1 MAFKEHKTKK
11 QPEPQADKVLQLKV
25 GRKGKVKTFSAVGG
39 KPLSASK
46 WNAHIKEDGGKDM
59 FCVDCGAL
67 CEIEGDTYFICTRN
81 PSHPRYFVS
90 LIEEKGITNP
100 KMVRVE

>member
-11 QPEPQADKVLQLKV
+11 KPAPQADKVLQLKV
-25 GRKGKVKTFSAVGG
+25 GRKGKEKTFSAVGG
-39 KPLSASK
+39 KPLSAGE
-46 WNAHIKEDGGKDM
+46 WNAAQERET

-67 CEIEGDTYFICTRN
+67 CKIEGDTNFVCTRN
-81 PSHPRYFVS
+81 PSHPRHFVS